1 ECLGLSI
8 AELSALINQEP
19 GIYICKFCSPRTDE
33 DFRLGLLSSNPG
45 NTIYEYIHSLQS
57 QPQSPSFPSQPII
70 TAPMSDPSL
79 ISTIV
84 SQVLETLLPK
94 LTEFLSE
101 SVQEAVEIQ
110 QKKNN
115 IVLVGLDERND
126 AETFVKSTCS
136 KLNIDCSDVAEVF
149 RDGQVPQGGRSR
161 IVKVKFR
168 NLRSRRSFLTGFLG
182 ARSGLPGG
190 TKVYAR
196 PDLTYRQRQ
205 KDRKLR
211 EELKERRERGENV
224 KIAHGSIVSVS
235 N

>member
-1 ECLGLSI
+1 
-8 AELSALINQEP
+8 
-19 GIYICKFCSPRTDE
+19 
-33 DFRLGLLSSNPG
+33 
-45 NTIYEYIHSLQS
+45 
-57 QPQSPSFPSQPII
+57 
-70 TAPMSDPSL
+70 MSDPSL

-115 IVLVGLDERND
+115 LVLVGLDERND